1 MPCVG
6 SILPHTSAE
15 TSNAAWNLKEGAL
28 YGFFPFIFSLVLS
41 LEAFVVSNGPSMYSI
56 PRLPHS
62 RILPLSFSRR
72 QVRTELYKYHI

>member
-1 MPCVG
+1 MG

-28 YGFFPFIFSLVLS
+28 YGFFPFTFSLFLS
-41 LEAFVVSNGPSMYSI
+41 LKAFVVSNGPSRYSM

-62 RILPLSFSRR
+62 QMLSLSFSRR
-72 QVRTELYKYHI
+72 QVCTELYKYHI